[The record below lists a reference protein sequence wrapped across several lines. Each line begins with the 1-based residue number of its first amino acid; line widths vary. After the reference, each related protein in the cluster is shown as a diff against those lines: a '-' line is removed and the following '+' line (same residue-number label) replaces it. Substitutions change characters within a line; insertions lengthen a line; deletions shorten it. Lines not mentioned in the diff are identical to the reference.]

1 MDDIYTTG
9 STLEACGSALRQAG
23 QRIYILP
30 ACVLEVR
37 NLYEEG
43 R

>member
-23 QRIYILP
+23 AEDIYF
-30 ACVLEVR
+30 ACLCIGS
-37 NLYEEG
+37 EESI
-43 R
+43 